1 MSQLDESRA
10 DTAAP
15 INSGAY
21 APHTLKSI
29 GVGGGVDGP
38 SISLHMEIPPGGTE
52 PDRLAIEIRIPL
64 STLRQLSESAD
75 PG

>member
-15 INSGAY
+15 INSGDY

-29 GVGGGVDGP
+29 GVSAGVDGP